1 MTGSKHPAAKSLQA
15 IRFRHGFGCL
25 ALTLAL
31 ALSTWAQQN
40 TGSLSGVVIGQNGPV
55 AGSAVTA
62 THDAT
67 GQEVRTEAGPFG
79 VYLFPGLEVGM
90 YTVTVTAPGFQ
101 TATVT
106 GQPVEVA
113 TRSVLDVFLQPGSG
127 QTSQISAAGAVLEK
141 SSADLGTFFSQKL
154 LADLPI
160 FVRGGIRDPQSLV
173 TYAPTVRNGGTE
185 SSINGGP
192 LLSKEILLDGT
203 SHTSPEAGGVSLAF
217 PAPEQFSEFRVL
229 TSAYGAEYGRTGGGI
244 EAWVPRRG
252 TNRIHGSLF
261 DFLRNDKFDAA
272 GWAVNSSG
280 ADKSK
285 VRQNQYGFDLGGP
298 ASIPDVYDGRG
309 KSFFYF
315 SFNGYKQNTLSR
327 DALITI
333 PTLAM
338 QGGDFSRVT
347 DASGRQILIYDPAS
361 TTDRGQGTVRD
372 QFPNNKIPVAR
383 FSSVSR
389 NILGFLPEPTN
400 NRLENNYLAS
410 NNVALTRYMWSV
422 KFDQMLSL
430 TKRISGFVSI
440 QHLNALSEGPLPD
453 ELSEG
458 NLQYFK
464 PSNYR
469 VNYVSTSGPSTVKHF
484 TFGFT
489 QYKRTFDRLQA
500 QRQDWAEELGLAGI
514 EQGEAS
520 SFPVVIFANSSLV
533 PFARASD
540 YAVRGGTITD
550 LFELR
555 YDTSMA
561 RGIHN
566 FKAGLDFRYGR
577 LHQDPRVDYGVQ
589 GVFNFSNF
597 QTAQAGAALPTT
609 GHPFASFLLGA
620 PDNAFRVV
628 NSQPPDLNYRYHAL
642 YLQDEIRLGPRLTA
656 SVGLRYDLPLSR
668 IDTHEVLSA
677 FDPNLPNPA
686 AGGLNGALAF
696 VGKGEARTGERR
708 FGDIDWKQFGPRI
721 GLAYLLGQ
729 NTVLRAGFGINY
741 SGGNGS
747 MLGGCTLCAL
757 GSSAVIERA
766 SNGFDPALAWDD
778 GLTPQ
783 AGFRR
788 PPVIDPS
795 FANGGPVY
803 FLGPDEGKSPRF
815 RNWSLSLQR
824 ELPGKFVVD
833 VAYSGMR
840 ASRLS
845 GPYPMNQLDPQYL
858 RLGNLLGRSIND
870 SRVVAAGFRRPYPSF
885 TGTLAQALRPYP
897 QYLDVSDLFSP
908 RYESD
913 FHALIVKAEKRYSL
927 LTVFANYTW
936 SKATATVSSSQA
948 ATQTLAPQDAYN
960 LDNEHGFQLFD
971 IPHAFNLVYTVD
983 LPFGRNSQS
992 SLLRGILGGW
1002 TVAGTHQYRSGTLLS
1017 VNAPN
1022 TLGQGVLFAART
1034 RPNVTGQP
1042 FRTSTGADSLDP
1054 NNPASRWLNP
1064 DAFAVPAPYTLGT
1077 AANFYNE
1084 VRNPSFFSEN
1094 LSISKH
1100 IPVNEMLNVEY
1111 RLDIWNLF
1119 NRTLFGNIN
1128 TDLSSPGFGL
1138 ATGSML
1144 APRFIQMGLRLSF

>member
-1 MTGSKHPAAKSLQA
+1 MIGSIHPAAKCLQA
-15 IRFRHGFGCL
+15 IRLRHGLVCL
-25 ALTLAL
+25 ALAL
-31 ALSTWAQQN
+31 ALSAWAQQN
-40 TGSLSGVVIGQNGPV
+40 TGSLSGVVIGPNGMPV
-55 AGSAVTA
+55 AGAAVTA

-67 GQEVRTEAGPFG
+67 GQEVRTETGPFG
-79 VYLFPGLEVGM
+79 LYLFPGLEVGM

-113 TRSVLDVFLQPGSG
+113 TRSVLDVFLQPGGSG
-127 QTSQISAAGAVLEK
+127 QTSQISATGAVLEE

-154 LADLPI
+154 LTDLPI

-192 LLSKEILLDGT
+192 LLSKEILLDGS

-252 TNRIHGSLF
+252 GNRIHGSLF

-272 GWAVNSSG
+272 GWAVNSNG
-280 ADKSK
+280 AEKSK
-285 VRQNQYGFDLGGP
+285 VRQNQYGLDLGGP
-298 ASIPDVYDGRG
+298 VSIPDVYDGRG
-309 KSFFYF
+309 KSFFHF

-327 DALITI
+327 DELITI
-333 PTLAM
+333 PTLPM
-338 QGGDFSRVT
+338 RGGDFSRVT
-347 DASGRQILIYDPAS
+347 DSSGQRILIYDPAT

-372 QFPNNKIPVAR
+372 PFNGNQIPVAR

-389 NILGFLPEPTN
+389 RMLNFLPEPTN
-400 NRLENNYLAS
+400 NNLENNYLAS

-422 KFDQMLSL
+422 KFDQLLSP
-430 TKRISGFVSI
+430 TKRISGFASM
-440 QHLNALSEGPLPD
+440 QHLNTLSEGPLPD
-453 ELSEG
+453 ELSDG
-458 NLQYFK
+458 NLQYFR
-464 PSNYR
+464 PENYR
-469 VNYVSTSGPSTVKHF
+469 FNYVSTTGPSTVKHF

-489 QYKRTFDRLQA
+489 QYERTFDRLQA

-520 SFPVVIFANSSLV
+520 SFPVVTFANNLV

-540 YAVRGGTITD
+540 YAVRGGEITD

-555 YDTSMA
+555 YDVSMA
-561 RGIHN
+561 RGVHN

-577 LHQDPRVDYGVQ
+577 LHQDPRVDFGVQ

-597 QTAQAGAALPTT
+597 QTAQAGAALPAT
-609 GHPFASFLLGA
+609 GHSFASFLLGL
-620 PDNAFRVV
+620 PDNAFRVI

-642 YLQDEIRLGPRLTA
+642 YVQDEIRLGSRLTMN
-656 SVGLRYDLPLSR
+656 VGLRYDLPLSR
-668 IDTHEVLSA
+668 IDTDGVLSA
-677 FDPNLPNPA
+677 FDPNLPNPE
-686 AGGLNGALAF
+686 AGGLNGALAYS
-696 VGKGEARTGERR
+696 GKGTGRTGRRR
-708 FGDIDWKQFGPRI
+708 FGELDKKQFGPRI
-721 GLAYLLGQ
+721 GLAYLLTE
-729 NTVLRAGFGINY
+729 NTVLRAGFGIHY

-757 GSSAVIERA
+757 GSSAVIERT
-766 SNGFDPALAWDD
+766 SNGFDPALSWDD

-783 AGFRR
+783 AGLRR

-803 FLGPDEGKSPRF
+803 FLGSDEGKAPRF

-824 ELPGKFVVD
+824 ELPGRFVVD

-845 GPYPMNQLDPQYL
+845 GPYPMNQLDPQHLALGDLL
-858 RLGNLLGRSIND
+858 RLSIND
-870 SRVVAAGFRRPYPSF
+870 PRVTAAGFSRPYPSF

-897 QYLDVSDLFSP
+897 QYLDISDLFSP
-908 RYESD
+908 RYEAD
-913 FHALIVKAEKRYSL
+913 FHALIVKAEKRYSFLTL
-927 LTVFANYTW
+927 LANYTW

-948 ATQTLAPQDAYN
+948 ATETMAPQDAYN
-960 LDNEHGFQLFD
+960 LANEHGLQLFD
-971 IPHAFNLVYTVD
+971 IPHAFNLVYTID
-983 LPFGRNSQS
+983 LPLGRNSQS

-1002 TVAGTHQYRSGTLLS
+1002 TVAATHQYRSGTLLS

-1022 TLGQGVLFAART
+1022 TLGQGVLFSART
-1034 RPNVTGQP
+1034 RPNVTGNA
-1042 FRTSTGADSLDP
+1042 FRTSAGADSLDP
-1054 NNPASRWLNP
+1054 NNPQSRWLDP
-1064 DAFAVPAPYTLGT
+1064 DAFAVPAPYTLGN

-1094 LSISKH
+1094 LSIVKR
-1100 IPVNEMLNVEY
+1100 IPVMEMLHVEY

-1144 APRFIQMGLRLSF
+1144 APRFVQMGLRLSF